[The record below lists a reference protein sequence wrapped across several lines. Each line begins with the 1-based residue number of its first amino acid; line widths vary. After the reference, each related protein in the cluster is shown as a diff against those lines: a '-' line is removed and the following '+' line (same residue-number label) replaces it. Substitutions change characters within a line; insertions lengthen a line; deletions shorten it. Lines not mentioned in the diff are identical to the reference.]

1 MPMTP
6 EERKAQEGEWGQ
18 WALIVFLFAIGIW
31 PVALFMLFSKLFGKG
46 SGKKAAPPLSA
57 GAAPALSGAPGQ
69 AGAQARSAAGR
80 AARSAARPPVA
91 KRSNA
96 RGMKLIGIAAAV
108 AGLWFAVDP
117 ARMAFAGYAS
127 ALWDFFKYLAIAA
140 GGLGLF
146 FGGLSMDAALGRYAR
161 YAAVM
166 GETEAVPVEDL
177 RRKLGWPRRR
187 VEKDLEKMIDR
198 GYFGPQAYLDQSQGC
213 FFRSPGAEEAR
224 RKRQE
229 EADPARRP
237 PQEAEQGYSGILR
250 SIRRANDRIADPV
263 LSEKIDRLEEVTARI
278 FRAVEADPKKQGRI
292 DTLLNYYLPTTQ
304 KLLDSYA
311 EFDAA
316 GVEGE
321 NLRQAKLRIEQT
333 MDSIV
338 AGFEHQLDELYKTDA
353 LDVDSDIRVM
363 ETMLRR
369 DTASVERDFGL
380 GGMARETPVSGRTRD
395 EDLGGAAAQ
404 TQEE

>member
-1 MPMTP
+1 MTP
-6 EERKAQEGEWGQ
+6 EKQKHDGDWGY
-18 WALIVFLFAIGIW
+18 WALTIFLFGVGVW
-31 PVALFMLFSKLFGKG
+31 PVALFMLFYKLFGKDG
-46 SGKKAAPPLSA
+46 GGKKAAPAASA
-57 GAAPALSGAPGQ
+57 RPAAERDAPMRDGRHSV
-69 AGAQARSAAGR
+69 GGR
-80 AARSAARPPVA
+80 AEAAARNLARPPAV

-96 RGMKLIGIAAAV
+96 RVMKFIGLAAIAVGLLSAANPAGMV
-108 AGLWFAVDP
+108 FS
-117 ARMAFAGYAS
+117 GYTS
-127 ALWDFFKYLAIAA
+127 FLWDFLKYLAIAA

-146 FGGLSMDAALGRYAR
+146 IGGLNMDAAMRRYAR
-161 YAAVM
+161 YSAVM
-166 GETEAVPVEDL
+166 GETEAVSVAEL
-177 RRKLGWPRRR
+177 SRKLGWPRRR
-187 VEKDLEKMIDR
+187 VEKDLKKMIDR

-213 FFRSPGAEEAR
+213 FFRSARAEEAQR
-224 RKRQE
+224 RQR
-229 EADPARRP
+229 EAEDPARQP
-237 PQEAEQGYSGILR
+237 PKEAEEGCSGILR
-250 SIRRANDRIADPV
+250 NIRRANDRIADPV

-278 FRAVEADPKKQGRI
+278 FQAVEADPKKQGRI
-292 DTLLNYYLPTTQ
+292 DTFMNYYLPTTQ

-380 GGMARETPVSGRTRD
+380 GGPEKGTPASGQGHD
-395 EDLGGAAAQ
+395 VDLGGAAAQ

>member
-1 MPMTP
+1 MTPMTP
-6 EERKAQEGEWGQ
+6 EKRNQDSDWGH
-18 WALIVFLFAIGIW
+18 WALIVFLFAIGVW
-31 PVALFMLFSKLFGKG
+31 PVALYLLFSKLFGKG
-46 SGKKAAPPLSA
+46 GGRKKAVP
-57 GAAPALSGAPGQ
+57 AASVRPSMEQ
-69 AGAQARSAAGR
+69 AHSQGHAAGGR
-80 AARSAARPPVA
+80 AEAAARKLTRPPAV

-96 RGMKLIGIAAAV
+96 WAMKLFGLIAMVVGILAAV
-108 AGLWFAVDP
+108 GQAELAHSV
-117 ARMAFAGYAS
+117 
-127 ALWDFFKYLAIAA
+127 WDLLRDMAIAA

-146 FGGLSMDAALGRYAR
+146 FGGLRMDAALRRYAR
-161 YAAVM
+161 YSAVL
-166 GETEAVPVEDL
+166 GEAETISVEDL
-177 RRKLGWPRRR
+177 SRKLGWSVRR

-213 FFRSPGAEEAR
+213 FFRSARAEEAHR
-224 RKRQE
+224 RQK
-229 EADPARRP
+229 EAEDPARQP
-237 PQEAEQGYSGILR
+237 PKEAEEGYSGILR
-250 SIRRANDRIADPV
+250 SIRRANERIADPV
-263 LSEKIDRLEEVTARI
+263 LSEKIDRLEDVTARI

-292 DTLLNYYLPTTQ
+292 DTFMNYYLPTTQ

-338 AGFEHQLDELYKTDA
+338 AGFEHQLDELYKTDV

-380 GGMARETPVSGRTRD
+380 GGPEAGTTPSGRSRD
-395 EDLGGAAAQ
+395 VDLGGTAAQ

>member
-1 MPMTP
+1 MRPMTP
-6 EERKAQEGEWGQ
+6 EKRNKDGDWGY
-18 WALIVFLFAIGIW
+18 WALIVFLFAIGVW
-31 PVALFMLFSKLFGKG
+31 PVALFLLFSKLFGKG
-46 SGKKAAPPLSA
+46 GGRRKAAP
-57 GAAPALSGAPGQ
+57 AASVRPGMEQ
-69 AGAQARSAAGR
+69 AHSQGHAVGGR
-80 AARSAARPPVA
+80 AETAARNLTRPPAV

-96 RGMKLIGIAAAV
+96 RAMKIIGIV
-108 AGLWFAVDP
+108 VMTLGIFAVMGQVE
-117 ARMAFAGYAS
+117 AAHSVWELLGN
-127 ALWDFFKYLAIAA
+127 LAISA

-146 FGGLSMDAALGRYAR
+146 FGGLNMDAALRRYAR
-161 YAAVM
+161 YSAVL
-166 GETEAVPVEDL
+166 GEAEAISVEDL
-177 RRKLGWPRRR
+177 SRKLGWSERR

-198 GYFGPQAYLDQSQGC
+198 GYFGSQAYLDQSQGC
-213 FFRSPGAEEAR
+213 FFRSARAEEAYR
-224 RKRQE
+224 RQK
-229 EADPARRP
+229 EAEDPARQP
-237 PQEAEQGYSGILR
+237 PKEAEEGYSGILR
-250 SIRRANDRIADPV
+250 SIRRANERIADPV
-263 LSEKIDRLEEVTARI
+263 LSEKIDRLEDVTARI

-292 DTLLNYYLPTTQ
+292 DTFMNYYLPTTQ

-338 AGFEHQLDELYKTDA
+338 AGFEHQLDELYKTDV

-380 GGMARETPVSGRTRD
+380 GGPETGASPSGRSRD
-395 EDLGGAAAQ
+395 VDLGGTAAQ

>member
-1 MPMTP
+1 MTP
-6 EERKAQEGEWGQ
+6 EKRNQDSDWGH

-31 PVALFMLFSKLFGKG
+31 PVALYLLFSKLFGKG
-46 SGKKAAPPLSA
+46 GGRKKV
-57 GAAPALSGAPGQ
+57 APASSVRPGMEQSGQQGHV
-69 AGAQARSAAGR
+69 GGR
-80 AARSAARPPVA
+80 AEAAARNLTRPPAV
-91 KRSNA
+91 KRSNS
-96 RGMKLIGIAAAV
+96 RTMKIIGLVAMGIGILAA
-108 AGLWFAVDP
+108 GDP
-117 ARMAFAGYAS
+117 AEMMFSGFSGY
-127 ALWDFFKYLAIAA
+127 LWELLQYLAIAA

-146 FGGLSMDAALGRYAR
+146 LGGLSMDATMRRYAR
-161 YAAVM
+161 YSAVL
-166 GETEAVPVEDL
+166 GEAEAISVEDL
-177 RRKLGWPRRR
+177 SRKLGWSRRR

-198 GYFGPQAYLDQSQGC
+198 GYFGSQAYLDQIQGC
-213 FFRSPGAEEAR
+213 FFRSARAEEAHL
-224 RKRQE
+224 RQK
-229 EADPARRP
+229 EAEDPARQP
-237 PQEAEQGYSGILR
+237 PKEAEEGYSGILR
-250 SIRRANDRIADPV
+250 SIRRANEQIADPV
-263 LSEKIDRLEEVTARI
+263 LSEKIDRLEDVTARI

-292 DTLLNYYLPTTQ
+292 DTFMNYYLPTTQ

-338 AGFEHQLDELYKTDA
+338 AGFEHQLDELYKTDV

-380 GGMARETPVSGRTRD
+380 GGPETGTPSSGRSRD
-395 EDLGGAAAQ
+395 VDLGGTAAQ

>member
-1 MPMTP
+1 MTP
-6 EERKAQEGEWGQ
+6 EKRNQDSDWGH

-31 PVALFMLFSKLFGKG
+31 PVALYLLFSKLFGKG
-46 SGKKAAPPLSA
+46 GDKKKTAPQASA
-57 GAAPALSGAPGQ
+57 RPGMEQ
-69 AGAQARSAAGR
+69 AHPQGHAVGR
-80 AARSAARPPVA
+80 RAEAAARNLTRRPAV

-96 RGMKLIGIAAAV
+96 QTMKMVGLIAMGIGILLASEP
-108 AGLWFAVDP
+108 AGMVFDGFSGYLWELFQ
-117 ARMAFAGYAS
+117 YS
-127 ALWDFFKYLAIAA
+127 AIAA

-146 FGGLSMDAALGRYAR
+146 FGGLNMDATMRRYAR
-161 YAAVM
+161 YSAVL
-166 GETEAVPVEDL
+166 GEAETVSVEDL
-177 RRKLGWPRRR
+177 SRKLGWPRRR
-187 VEKDLEKMIDR
+187 VEKDLAKMIDR

-213 FFRSPGAEEAR
+213 FFRSAQAEESHR
-224 RKRQE
+224 RHK
-229 EADPARRP
+229 
-237 PQEAEQGYSGILR
+237 EAEDPVRQPPKEAEEGYSGILR
-250 SIRRANDRIADPV
+250 SIRRANERIADPV
-263 LSEKIDRLEEVTARI
+263 LSEKIDRLEDVTARI
-278 FRAVEADPKKQGRI
+278 FRAVEADPKKKDHI
-292 DTLLNYYLPTTQ
+292 DTFMNYYLPTTQ

-338 AGFEHQLDELYKTDA
+338 AGFEHQLDELYKTDV

-380 GGMARETPVSGRTRD
+380 GGLEKGTSPSGRSRD
-395 EDLGGAAAQ
+395 VDLGGTAAQ

>member
-1 MPMTP
+1 MTPMTP
-6 EERKAQEGEWGQ
+6 EKRNQDSDWGH
-18 WALIVFLFAIGIW
+18 WALIVFLFAIGVW
-31 PVALFMLFSKLFGKG
+31 PVALYLLFSKLFGKG
-46 SGKKAAPPLSA
+46 GGRKKAAP
-57 GAAPALSGAPGQ
+57 AASVRPSMEQ
-69 AGAQARSAAGR
+69 AHSQGHAAGGR
-80 AARSAARPPVA
+80 AEAAARNLTRPPAV

-96 RGMKLIGIAAAV
+96 WTMKIIGIV
-108 AGLWFAVDP
+108 VMTLGVFAVMGQ
-117 ARMAFAGYAS
+117 AEVAHSVWELLGN
-127 ALWDFFKYLAIAA
+127 LAITA

-146 FGGLSMDAALGRYAR
+146 LGGLNMDAALRRYAR
-161 YAAVM
+161 YSAVL
-166 GETEAVPVEDL
+166 GEAEAISVEDL
-177 RRKLGWPRRR
+177 SRKLGWSKRR

-213 FFRSPGAEEAR
+213 FFRSARAEEDHR
-224 RKRQE
+224 RQK
-229 EADPARRP
+229 EAEDPARQP
-237 PQEAEQGYSGILR
+237 PKEAEEGYSGILR
-250 SIRRANDRIADPV
+250 SIRRANERIADPV
-263 LSEKIDRLEEVTARI
+263 LSEKIDRLEDVTARI

-292 DTLLNYYLPTTQ
+292 DTFMNYYLPTTQ

-338 AGFEHQLDELYKTDA
+338 AGFEHQLDELYKTDV

-380 GGMARETPVSGRTRD
+380 GGPETGTTPSGQSRD
-395 EDLGGAAAQ
+395 VDLGGTAAQ

>member
-1 MPMTP
+1 MTPMTP
-6 EERKAQEGEWGQ
+6 EKRNQDSDWGH
-18 WALIVFLFAIGIW
+18 WALIVFLFAIGVW
-31 PVALFMLFSKLFGKG
+31 PVALYLLFSKLFGKG
-46 SGKKAAPPLSA
+46 GGRKR
-57 GAAPALSGAPGQ
+57 AAPASSVRPSMEQ
-69 AGAQARSAAGR
+69 AHSQGHAAGGR
-80 AARSAARPPVA
+80 AEAAARNLTRPPAV

-96 RGMKLIGIAAAV
+96 WTMKMVGLIAMGIGI
-108 AGLWFAVDP
+108 LFASDP
-117 ARMAFAGYAS
+117 AGMVFAGYS
-127 ALWDFFKYLAIAA
+127 GYLWELLRYAAIAA

-146 FGGLSMDAALGRYAR
+146 LGGLSMDATMRRYAR
-161 YAAVM
+161 YSAVL
-166 GETEAVPVEDL
+166 GEAEAVSL
-177 RRKLGWPRRR
+177 KGLCQKLGWSKRR

-213 FFRSPGAEEAR
+213 LFRSARAEEAHR
-224 RKRQE
+224 RQK
-229 EADPARRP
+229 EAEDPARQP
-237 PQEAEQGYSGILR
+237 PKEAEEGYSGILR
-250 SIRRANDRIADPV
+250 SIRRANERIADPV
-263 LSEKIDRLEEVTARI
+263 LSEKIDRLEDVTARI

-292 DTLLNYYLPTTQ
+292 DTFMNYYLPTTQ

-338 AGFEHQLDELYKTDA
+338 AGFEHQLDELYKTDV

-380 GGMARETPVSGRTRD
+380 GRPETGTTPSGRSRD
-395 EDLGGAAAQ
+395 VDLGGTAAQ